1 MTGVTGADGVV
12 RMSRGIYSTTDEV
25 REHLTAKQ
33 QRREGKLARARQPFE
48 RLATFH
54 PVDRDPVALLA
65 EQNRTRLPDLIGL
78 RWQRMAASAFTF
90 YRGSARLMAHD
101 LAAQEETGQQIVICG
116 DAHISNFGLFAS
128 PERRLVFDLND
139 FDEAAPGPWEWD
151 VRRLVTSVVLGARDA
166 GFDAAAVSHLALQTA
181 QAYRRAMRK
190 LSRWSALDR
199 YYASVDDATI
209 AAQMHSSSVK
219 AFQRAADKAR
229 SRTAVQAVRRM
240 TEPDETGVPRFVEQP
255 PVLQHVTG
263 VTADALRELF
273 HGYLASV
280 RPDLRML
287 VRSHRLVDG
296 ARRVA
301 GVGSVGTRCYVV
313 LLLDANDNPLVL
325 QLKEAGRSVVTEA
338 NRPNASTPET
348 LRADEHDG
356 RRVVDHQRIL
366 QAVSDPFLGWA
377 SVNGHDFYIRQ
388 FRDMKGSVN
397 LSRLSPRTFEEYVV
411 ACGLLLGR
419 AHAQSRAL
427 HWIAGYLGKGVGFDR
442 AMTDWALAY
451 ADQVERD
458 FARFVRA
465 APWG

>member
-1 MTGVTGADGVV
+1 MTGVTGADGGV

-33 QRREGKLARARQPFE
+33 QRREGKLARACQPFE

-101 LAAQEETGQQIVICG
+101 LAAQEDTGQQIVICG

-151 VRRLVTSVVLGARDA
+151 VRRLVTSVVLGAR
-166 GFDAAAVSHLALQTA
+166 
-181 QAYRRAMRK
+181 RRVR
-190 LSRWSALDR
+190 RR
-199 YYASVDDATI
+199 GG
-209 AAQMHSSSVK
+209 QPP
-219 AFQRAADKAR
+219 RAADCAGLPAGDTEAVALVGAR
-229 SRTAVQAVRRM
+229 PLLRERRRRHDRR
-240 TEPDETGVPRFVEQP
+240 PDAQLVGQGVPAGGGQGPLAHGGAGGAADDGAGRDGRAP
-255 PVLQHVTG
+255 LCRAAARAPARHR

-296 ARRVA
+296 ARRVV